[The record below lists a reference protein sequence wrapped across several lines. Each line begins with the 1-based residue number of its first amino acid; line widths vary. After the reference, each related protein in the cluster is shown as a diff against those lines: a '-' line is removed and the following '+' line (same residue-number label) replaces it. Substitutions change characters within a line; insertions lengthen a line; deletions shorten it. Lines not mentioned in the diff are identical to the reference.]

1 MVRSRVVG
9 SRYGG
14 TRPSGHLGR
23 FHADADRGRA
33 VASGPHQRETCS
45 HPERPGEVRTRQR
58 ILHPGPNIANT
69 LHLSPDCDKGSI
81 NLRYRCTVTSVWA
94 TVRQWCL
101 GLGCAAL
108 LVIASLPWVYSGERD
123 RNSFALVRSAD
134 RLDLTDGLVHR
145 AAQLGWLLMPAMVG
159 IVVIAVAL
167 HRRSLAQCGRFRQP

>member
-1 MVRSRVVG
+1 
-9 SRYGG
+9 
-14 TRPSGHLGR
+14 
-23 FHADADRGRA
+23 
-33 VASGPHQRETCS
+33 
-45 HPERPGEVRTRQR
+45 
-58 ILHPGPNIANT
+58 
-69 LHLSPDCDKGSI
+69 
-81 NLRYRCTVTSVWA
+81 VTSVWA

-159 IVVIAVAL
+159 VVVIAVAL
-167 HRRSLAQCGRFRQP
+167 HRRTLAALGGLYVGGSSIAMALLVERSSLDRSHSSRPHPGISSSGSWQPVRAEGARTQPRRRPRSSRH